1 MAAKADDDVQKY
13 LEIISSY
20 ETEFKK
26 WEGRVTKIL
35 KRYRDD
41 TRSATAN
48 ETAKYNILWA
58 NVQTLKPAVYAKMPK
73 ADVSRRFVDNDPV
86 GRVASLLL
94 ERTLDY
100 EIEHF
105 TDFRS

>member
-1 MAAKADDDVQKY
+1 MAAAPADDEVQKY
-13 LEIISSY
+13 LDIVSAY

-41 TRSATAN
+41 TRSASGN

-58 NVQTLKPAVYAKMPK
+58 NVQTLKPAVYAHMPK
-73 ADVSRRFVDNDPV
+73 ADVSRRFVDNDPI
-86 GRVASLLL
+86 GRVAALLL
-94 ERTLDY
+94 ERVLDY
-100 EIEHF
+100 EIEHYS
-105 TDFRS
+105 D